1 MTMNSTNL
9 QCKVKIGSAYEAKWF
24 ERRYT
29 QGTYCG
35 KNVPLDADGM
45 WLQNAM
51 IGTSKRRDRTAL
63 ITIVAITT
71 ALAVIYSIT
80 YL

>member
-35 KNVPLDADGM
+35 KNVPLDTDGM
-45 WLQNAM
+45 WLQGAL
-51 IGTSKRRDRTAL
+51 IGCKKPHYSKRL
-63 ITIVAITT
+63 PITIIVA
-71 ALAVIYSIT
+71 ALVFVLFYFT
-80 YL
+80 YA